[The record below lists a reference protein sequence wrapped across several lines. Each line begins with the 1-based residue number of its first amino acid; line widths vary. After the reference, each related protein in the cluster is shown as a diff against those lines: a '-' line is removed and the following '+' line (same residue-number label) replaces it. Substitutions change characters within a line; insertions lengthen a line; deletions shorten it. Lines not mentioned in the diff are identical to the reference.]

1 MSITISLLHART
13 YFYSAMKTPAFKPRQ
28 RSLVDHARSSASPVN
43 GYHMSKQNPDV
54 LDRLCSPSPSHRDT
68 LLHKKTLSPAMVCV
82 GAGSS
87 MLMSARNGH
96 QAPGQSSLVK
106 QMLNDKHRAPTSL
119 VHLATRGKT
128 FRSGVNISPVVVKL
142 SGTGTYD
149 LPSNSPSLNSSRE
162 EGSSTENGAHETGLR
177 STNGEGSP
185 VKTRDPCDKN
195 VVMSAL
201 RQRR

>member
-1 MSITISLLHART
+1 ME
-13 YFYSAMKTPAFKPRQ
+13 
-28 RSLVDHARSSASPVN
+28 HARSSAAPVN
-43 GYHMSKQNPDV
+43 GYHMLKQNPDI
-54 LDRLCSPSPSHRDT
+54 LDCLCSPSPSHRDT
-68 LLHKKTLSPAMVCV
+68 LLHKKTLTPAMARV

-87 MLMSARNGH
+87 MLISARNGH

-142 SGTGTYD
+142 SGAATHN
-149 LPSNSPSLNSSRE
+149 LPLNFSSSLNSSRE
-162 EGSSTENGAHETGLR
+162 EGSSAENGTEASLR
-177 STNGEGSP
+177 STNGEGPP
-185 VKTRDPCDKN
+185 VKSQDPCDKN
-195 VVMSAL
+195 EVLSAL

>member
-1 MSITISLLHART
+1 
-13 YFYSAMKTPAFKPRQ
+13 MKTPAFKPKQ
-28 RSLVDHARSSASPVN
+28 RSLVEHARSSASPVN

-68 LLHKKTLSPAMVCV
+68 LLHKKTLSPAMVHV

-87 MLMSARNGH
+87 MLVSTRNGH

-142 SGTGTYD
+142 SGAVTHD
-149 LPSNSPSLNSSRE
+149 LPSNSSSLNSSRE
-162 EGSSTENGAHETGLR
+162 EGNGTENGAEASSR

-185 VKTRDPCDKN
+185 VKSRDPCDKS
-195 VVMSAL
+195 VVLSAL

>member
-1 MSITISLLHART
+1 MSITICLLQTPT
-13 YFYSAMKTPAFKPRQ
+13 YLHSAMKTPAFKPRQ
-28 RSLVDHARSSASPVN
+28 RSLVDHAHSSASPVN

-54 LDRLCSPSPSHRDT
+54 LDRLCSPSPSPSHRDT
-68 LLHKKTLSPAMVCV
+68 LLHKKTLSPAMVRV

-128 FRSGVNISPVVVKL
+128 FRSGDNISPVVVKL

-149 LPSNSPSLNSSRE
+149 LPSNPSSLNSSRE
-162 EGSSTENGAHETGLR
+162 GSSAEIGAEAGSR

-185 VKTRDPCDKN
+185 VKIRDPCDKN

>member
-1 MSITISLLHART
+1 
-13 YFYSAMKTPAFKPRQ
+13 MKTPAFKPKQ

-68 LLHKKTLSPAMVCV
+68 LLHKKTLSPAIVRV

-96 QAPGQSSLVK
+96 QAPTGQSSLVK

-142 SGTGTYD
+142 SGAGTYD
-149 LPSNSPSLNSSRE
+149 LPSNSSNLNSTRE
-162 EGSSTENGAHETGLR
+162 EGSSAENGAEAGLK

>member
-1 MSITISLLHART
+1 
-13 YFYSAMKTPAFKPRQ
+13 MKTPAFKPKQ
-28 RSLVDHARSSASPVN
+28 RSLVEHALSSASPVN

-68 LLHKKTLSPAMVCV
+68 LLHKKTLSPAMVRV
-82 GAGSS
+82 GTGSG
-87 MLMSARNGH
+87 MLTNARNGH

-142 SGTGTYD
+142 SGAVTHD
-149 LPSNSPSLNSSRE
+149 PSSNSSSLNSGQE
-162 EGSSTENGAHETGLR
+162 EGNSAENGAEASLR
-177 STNGEGSP
+177 STNGEVLP
-185 VKTRDPCDKN
+185 VKSRDPCDKN
-195 VVMSAL
+195 VVLSAL

>member
-1 MSITISLLHART
+1 ME
-13 YFYSAMKTPAFKPRQ
+13 
-28 RSLVDHARSSASPVN
+28 HARSSASPVN

-54 LDRLCSPSPSHRDT
+54 LDHLCSPSPSHRDT
-68 LLHKKTLSPAMVCV
+68 LLHKKTLTPAMVRV

-87 MLMSARNGH
+87 MLISARNGH

-119 VHLATRGKT
+119 VHLATRGKS

-142 SGTGTYD
+142 SGAATHNV
-149 LPSNSPSLNSSRE
+149 PSNSSSLNSSRE
-162 EGSSTENGAHETGLR
+162 EGSSTESGAEDNLR
-177 STNGEGSP
+177 STNGKGSP
-185 VKTRDPCDKN
+185 VKGRDPCDKN
-195 VVMSAL
+195 VVLSAL

>member
-1 MSITISLLHART
+1 
-13 YFYSAMKTPAFKPRQ
+13 
-28 RSLVDHARSSASPVN
+28 
-43 GYHMSKQNPDV
+43 
-54 LDRLCSPSPSHRDT
+54 
-68 LLHKKTLSPAMVCV
+68 
-82 GAGSS
+82 
-87 MLMSARNGH
+87 MSARNGH

-128 FRSGVNISPVVVKL
+128 FRSGVNISPVIVKL
-142 SGTGTYD
+142 SGATTYD
-149 LPSNSPSLNSSRE
+149 LPSNSTSSYNSNRE
-162 EGSSTENGAHETGLR
+162 ESSSAENGAEAGLR